1 MQVEEGG
8 KGREGKLALAES
20 EDETEASMWK
30 AYRATTTD
38 TEESISSGT
47 GAGGST
53 EAHRGAKPSPA
64 EVMSTS
70 QCRVVSLAAICWGKC
85 HCKSLL

>member
-8 KGREGKLALAES
+8 KGREGKLGLAES
-20 EDETEASMWK
+20 EDEAEASTWR

-38 TEESISSGT
+38 TEESVSSAT
-47 GAGGST
+47 PAGGNT

-64 EVMSTS
+64 EVSATS
-70 QCRVVSLAAICWGKC
+70 
-85 HCKSLL
+85 